1 MSSSPAADLLVPT
14 FHTALLTAVRRNAT
28 NLSLRQFVVFLS
40 LYLEEGT
47 HTVRDL
53 AAHLR
58 LPKSIVIRVLDHL
71 TELKLARREGDA
83 ADLSSIVVQRTPMG
97 ERLLHELSAIIA
109 DAGAAHGVTCR
120 DRTSR

>member
-1 MSSSPAADLLVPT
+1 MTVSSSPAADLLVPT

-83 ADLSSIVVQRTPMG
+83 ADLSSIVGSGPPW
-97 ERLLHELSAIIA
+97 ER
-109 DAGAAHGVTCR
+109 DCY
-120 DRTSR
+120 TS